1 VTGRQPHH
9 SRHKTHL
16 CVQAR
21 GWRYEQQLAAL
32 PEPRNSAWTGGHGTE
47 PYEQNT
53 QQSPGFGRSMTPH
66 PAQR

>member
-1 VTGRQPHH
+1 
-9 SRHKTHL
+9 L
-16 CVQAR
+16 CA
-21 GWRYEQQLAAL
+21 GLWGRYEQQLAAS
-32 PEPRNSAWTGGHGTE
+32 PEPCSSAWTGGHGTD